1 MVSGTKWELFIL
13 VSLGLTTDIQD
24 TCHNSSLSILQ
35 IGTLEVSSKEWKL
48 WTTQWSLI
56 SWELKSRSFLWRK
69 KKLKKILLLS
79 APDCRCSL
87 SVSHKSN
94 IMKQSLCTHIFFFPF
109 SFFSFLNQ
117 LNPHLKIRRT
127 YIKLTFLA
135 FSWKSVSLVVQMVK
149 KKKKKT
155 ACNAGGPEFD
165 PWVAKIPWRRKWQ
178 LTRVFLSGELYGQ
191 RSLAGYSLWSYKE
204 LDMTERAHILTAL
217 KTNYTPFLHF

>member
-1 MVSGTKWELFIL
+1 MRAFHFSVTWVDNWYTGHMSQLITVYPTDKHLGSFQQRMKTLNNTVKSYFMRTKIKVIF
-13 VSLGLTTDIQD
+13 V
-24 TCHNSSLSILQ
+24 
-35 IGTLEVSSKEWKL
+35 KE
-48 WTTQWSLI
+48 
-56 SWELKSRSFLWRK
+56 

-178 LTRVFLSGELYGQ
+178 LTLVFLSGELYGQ